1 MLAPCTVQGFPEVSH
16 KSCETLA
23 TLGDPQIFDFFKL
36 AQNAPKLLDSAA
48 ATLAMV
54 DEMTAAAWGLLG
66 ATENTLA
73 SPVPLEEYTQ

>member
-1 MLAPCTVQGFPEVSH
+1 
-16 KSCETLA
+16 
-23 TLGDPQIFDFFKL
+23 
-36 AQNAPKLLDSAA
+36 LLDSAA